1 MPLWV
6 RPESTSNTN
15 AVCVALALAPLAVET
30 NDEHAFVTQFLGAV
44 GRHKRHRLSGAS
56 APPAEMSG

>member
-1 MPLWV
+1 MPSWV

-30 NDEHAFVTQFLGAV
+30 NDEHAFVTQFLAQWGATNATDY
-44 GRHKRHRLSGAS
+44 RARRRRLRR
-56 APPAEMSG
+56 